1 MRIAEGPWQEPE
13 WPSEI
18 QRGPGLLV
26 LEGLLLRHVDLQGR
40 VAAELLGAGDV
51 LRPWQREDAV
61 ASMARRSGWRVLA
74 QCRIATLDIG
84 FAARTAAYPEIHA
97 EIVAR
102 ALRRSRQLA
111 ITMAIV
117 HQPKVQLRMHMLLW
131 HLADR
136 FGRVRPGG
144 AALELPLTHA
154 QLAELIAARRPTVS
168 AALTAL
174 EREGVLGRE
183 GETWILTG
191 PPPGELLA
199 MYPTGAS

>member
-1 MRIAEGPWQEPE
+1 M
-13 WPSEI
+13 
-18 QRGPGLLV
+18 
-26 LEGLLLRHVDLQGR
+26 
-40 VAAELLGAGDV
+40 
-51 LRPWQREDAV
+51 
-61 ASMARRSGWRVLA
+61 
-74 QCRIATLDIG
+74 
-84 FAARTAAYPEIHA
+84 
-97 EIVAR
+97 AR